1 MTDLKV
7 IDVGTEL
14 PPLSLPPVNRTTLA
28 LFAGAS
34 HDHNP
39 IHIDLDFA
47 RDAGMPDVFAHGML
61 SMAWAGR
68 MLAGWADPRQL
79 RAFSVRFVGI
89 TRLGDRITCTGKVVH
104 RTVENGE
111 NLVKVALQTADE
123 RGEIKLTGEATIA
136 L

>member
-1 MTDLKV
+1 MTDLTV
-7 IDVGTEL
+7 IDVGASL
-14 PPLSLPPVNRTTLA
+14 PPLTLPPVDRTTLA

-68 MLAGWADPRQL
+68 MLTGWADPRQL
-79 RAFSVRFVGI
+79 RGFNVRFVGI
-89 TRLGDRITCTGKVVH
+89 TRLGDRITCTGKVVQKMAS
-104 RTVENGE
+104 NGE

-123 RGEIKLTGEATIA
+123 RGEVKLTGEAIIA